1 MKPHLL
7 KVPHKPE
14 SSFSIHQN
22 RDKNFYNQWHFHPE
36 IELIY
41 IHKGR
46 GTRFI
51 GNDVHRFE
59 PDELCLF
66 GANLAHMWRCDPE
79 YFVEDSKLKAEVTVI
94 YFQHNFLGDKFFNTP
109 ELKNIELLLEK
120 AKQGIKVTGNTKA
133 QVKTL
138 IKKLA
143 EATGLERIIILLNI
157 LDKIATSKEREYI
170 NTIHQPEKIEWQE
183 ADRLNKVFQYISDN
197 FQKKI
202 TLEEIASVAN
212 LSAKAFC
219 RYFKAKTRKTLQ
231 DFLLE
236 VKIAHACN
244 LILEKDMTIYEV
256 CYDSGFN
263 NLSNFNRYFKK
274 LMNKTPLEFKK
285 EHSMLR
291 EVG

>member
-14 SSFSIHQN
+14 SSFSVHQN

-94 YFQHNFLGDKFFNTP
+94 YFQHDFLGDKFFNTP
-109 ELKNIELLLEK
+109 ELRNIELLLEK

-133 QVKTL
+133 QVKIL

-143 EATGLERIIILLNI
+143 EAGGLERIVILLNI

-219 RYFKAKTRKTLQ
+219 RYFKSKTRKTLQ

-274 LMNKTPLEFKK
+274 LTNKTPLEFKK
-285 EHSMLR
+285 EHLMLR

>member
-7 KVPHKPE
+7 KVSLKPE
-14 SSFSIHQN
+14 SSFNIHQ
-22 RDKNFYNQWHFHPE
+22 KKGGNFYNQWHFHPE

-59 PDELCLF
+59 PGELFLF
-66 GANLAHMWRCDPE
+66 GSNLAHMWRCDPE

-94 YFQHNFLGDKFFNTP
+94 YFHHDFLGDKFFNIP
-109 ELKNIELLLEK
+109 ELKSIDSLLEK
-120 AKQGIKVTGNTKA
+120 AKQGIKITGATKV
-133 QVKTL
+133 QVKEL
-138 IKKLA
+138 ISKLS
-143 EATGLERIIILLNI
+143 EAKGLERIIILLTI
-157 LDKIATSKEREYI
+157 LEKIANSKEKQYI
-170 NTIHQPEKIEWQE
+170 NPIYHPIKIERLE
-183 ADRLNKVFQYISDN
+183 IDRLNKIFQHTSSN
-197 FQKKI
+197 FQRKI
-202 TLEEIASVAN
+202 TLSEIASVAN

-219 RYFKAKTRKTLQ
+219 RYFKSKTRKTFY

-236 VKIAHACN
+236 IRVAHACN
-244 LILEKDMTIYEV
+244 LLLEKDMTIYEV

-274 LMNKTPLEFKK
+274 IMNKTPLEFKK
-285 EHSMLR
+285 EHRMLT
-291 EVG
+291 EQ

>member
-14 SSFSIHQN
+14 SSFSVHQN
-22 RDKNFYNQWHFHPE
+22 TGQNFYNQWHFHPE

-79 YFVEDSKLKAEVTVI
+79 YFIEDSKLKAEVTVI
-94 YFQHNFLGDKFFNTP
+94 YFHHDFLGEKFFGTP

-120 AKQGIKVTGNTKA
+120 AKLGIKIVGQTKA
-133 QVKTL
+133 Q
-138 IKKLA
+138 IKPMITKLQ
-143 EATGLERIIILLNI
+143 ETTGLERVMVLLSILE
-157 LDKIATSKEREYI
+157 KIATSKDREYI
-170 NTIHQPEKIEWQE
+170 NTLYHPEKIEPHE
-183 ADRLNKVFQYISDN
+183 ADRLNKVFQYISEN

-219 RYFKAKTRKTLQ
+219 RYFRTKTRKTFQ

-285 EHSMLR
+285 EHRILR